1 MPDNPSFKIRPMII
15 NDLDQAISL
24 SKAEGW
30 NQTENDWRLLLENPL
45 NTCLVAEHHNKVAG
59 TATALNHSNE
69 VAWIGMV
76 LVNKDFR
83 GQGAGKM
90 LMTHLLDKLGQFK
103 SVKLDATQAGEPV
116 YTKLGFVYEYIIYR
130 MTNPSLK
137 NLSYNINNQ
146 GIKPIQS
153 EHLGET
159 IKFDKQIFGVD
170 RTYLLE
176 ALFRNYPGKAFM
188 FERDN
193 KLCGYALGR
202 NGFRFNYI
210 GPLFAFSSDKA
221 KILLSETFKSLN
233 NQPVALDILQD
244 KEDLIKWL
252 ESIGFIKQRN
262 FLRMYLKSNPYPGIV
277 KNQYLISGPEFG

>member
-1 MPDNPSFKIRPMII
+1 MPDNQSFKILPMII

-24 SKAEGW
+24 SNAEGW
-30 NQTENDWRLLLENPL
+30 NQTEKDWRLLLENSL

-59 TATALNHSNE
+59 TATALSHSNK

-83 GQGAGKM
+83 GQRAGKM

-103 SVKLDATQAGEPV
+103 SVKLDATPAGEPV
-116 YTKLGFVYEYIIYR
+116 YTKLGFVSEYIIYR

-137 NLSYNINNQ
+137 ELSCDQSDQ

-153 EHLGET
+153 EHLCEI

-176 ALFRNYPGKAFM
+176 ALFRNFPGKAFM
-188 FERDN
+188 FESN
-193 KLCGYALGR
+193 NEFCCYVLGMD
-202 NGFRFNYI
+202 GFRFNYI
-210 GPLFAFSSDKA
+210 GPLFAFSSDEA

-233 NQPVALDILQD
+233 NQPVVLDILQD
-244 KEDLIKWL
+244 KKDLIVWL
-252 ESIGFIKQRN
+252 ESI
-262 FLRMYLKSNPYPGIV
+262 
-277 KNQYLISGPEFG
+277 